1 MIRSSFPDFNQR
13 RWWQF
18 QVHSESD
25 IGEWWLMI
33 EFELDIPSLS
43 EEGIEMEYYKD
54 KLFEGVRELHS
65 SSMIDWLI
73 LIEMLILLNITLQ
86 RIVMWLLLN
95 TYYLFIHQHSGYLES
110 IKWKRYL
117 VLLNRLW
124 FKEKWE
130 WGKNHSISLIFVL
143 SSLLKWVVMHS
154 VVAIQ

>member
-1 MIRSSFPDFNQR
+1 MIDEIFLLFLHSKEMVTTSSTLAKCY
-13 RWWQF
+13 WI
-18 QVHSESD
+18 VMSD
-25 IGEWWLMI
+25 I
-33 EFELDIPSLS
+33 EFELDIPSLT
-43 EEGIEMEYYKD
+43 EQGIQMTCKAFNNV
-54 KLFEGVRELHS
+54 KVLTCS
-65 SSMIDWLI
+65 SKIDWLI

>member
-1 MIRSSFPDFNQR
+1 MVTTASTLAKCYWI
-13 RWWQF
+13 
-18 QVHSESD
+18 VMSD
-25 IGEWWLMI
+25 I
-33 EFELDIPSLS
+33 EFELDIPSLT
-43 EEGIEMEYYKD
+43 EDGI
-54 KLFEGVRELHS
+54 KLRSIFCNVQLDS